1 MCVVLTLPSTAIFF
15 PRYSE
20 TLHGLMAGLRSES
33 RSLMPMPLLLTGA
46 VEAELLR
53 VYLEKKKGDG
63 APRALRRLLAGAALG
78 SKLFFLEGSFA

>member
-1 MCVVLTLPSTAIFF
+1 
-15 PRYSE
+15 
-20 TLHGLMAGLRSES
+20 MAGLRSES

-63 APRALRRLLAGAALG
+63 ASASRASEAGGSAAAG
-78 SKLFFLEGSFA
+78 PAEWSKLFWEGLRISGYGFLKAFAAQSGSL

>member
-63 APRALRRLLAGAALG
+63 ASASRASEEAGGSGLG
-78 SKLFFLEGSFA
+78 VDKEE